1 MVFGYCGGL
10 NKNGLHI
17 FDCLVTREWHH
28 LAGIRKF
35 GLAGGS
41 MSLLGGL

>member
-1 MVFGYCGGL
+1 MGFGCSSGL

-28 LAGIRKF
+28 MAGIRKYD
-35 GLAGGS
+35 LAGGN